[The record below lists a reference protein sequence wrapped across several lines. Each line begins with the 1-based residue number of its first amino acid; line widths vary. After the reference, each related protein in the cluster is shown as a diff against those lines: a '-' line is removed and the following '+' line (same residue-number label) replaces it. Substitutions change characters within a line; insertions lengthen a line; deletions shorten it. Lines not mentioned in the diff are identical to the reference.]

1 MKPFLLSVTTC
12 VLLSYAQVPLAATMY
27 RCGNSFQDTPC
38 ANQNYSKSMKAA
50 KASNTTTKNGDLSP
64 YQVDADCKQR
74 GDAAKKMM
82 WLRETGKT
90 KEEQLERAEDAQTQA
105 LVNEVYNNRGTS
117 LEVKNAIEQSCMQQK
132 EQNKLAD
139 ELLKEAKR
147 LKKNPYSPTGNVASE
162 KSLATGKA
170 SDQSIND

>member
-12 VLLSYAQVPLAATMY
+12 VLFCSAQVALAATMY

-50 KASNTTTKNGDLSP
+50 KASNSTAKNGDLSP

-90 KEEQLERAEDAQTQA
+90 KEEQLERAEDEQTQA

-132 EQNKLAD
+132 EQSKLAD

-147 LKKNPYSPTGNVASE
+147 LKKNPYSPAGNVASE

-170 SDQSIND
+170 SD